1 MSPKGLELFVDAQVK
16 MKSQKF
22 IKANRTQR
30 KIKKAIINAS
40 KTGNAADAKQSI
52 MDNLMPGYAKL
63 DDKFKTSIDGHL
75 SNAINANGQ
84 INKKNL
90 EEALTSYYSGLQLN
104 DKMKDAILSHTS
116 AIKDMGE
123 KEKAFTKIIDEYKA
137 ALSGLQEGSPA
148 YKAVVDKYEK
158 RAEDAANA
166 VRDADFK
173 ARLEGERL
181 GRQMR
186 EGRDVWQSL
195 ASIMKLNMLTP
206 QTILVN
212 VFGYLPAIVLR
223 GAVVSISS
231 PIHWSAALA
240 MKAVRYVSGKESKPI
255 PYKGFISTL
264 GYSKGFFDIF
274 GGIKY
279 GAAYGVSEGLRKIKY
294 GSTSEDVEKYNMRHS
309 MNAFQAWRDLFSKKS
324 PVELNNVENKI
335 SAFIEATFGM
345 PADAMSRLLAI
356 GDKIPFEISKSSKLV
371 SLAEQTYVKNKD
383 GSLRNMNNA
392 EKLEFIFNPPADAA
406 AIADEYAEKMT
417 Y

>member
-1 MSPKGLELFVDAQVK
+1 MFLIMRRMLHQTEAASTAISFSTINGQYAKSVSIASKRMKQIVAMSPKGLELFVDAQVK

-40 KTGNAADAKQSI
+40 KTGNAADAKKSI

-63 DDKFKTSIDGHL
+63 DDKFTTSIDGHL

-84 INKKNL
+84 INKTNL
-90 EEALTSYYSGLQLN
+90 EEALTSYYSGLQMN
-104 DKMKDAILSHTS
+104 DKMKDAIRSHTS

-186 EGRDVWQSL
+186 E
-195 ASIMKLNMLTP
+195 
-206 QTILVN
+206 
-212 VFGYLPAIVLR
+212 
-223 GAVVSISS
+223 
-231 PIHWSAALA
+231 
-240 MKAVRYVSGKESKPI
+240 
-255 PYKGFISTL
+255 
-264 GYSKGFFDIF
+264 
-274 GGIKY
+274 
-279 GAAYGVSEGLRKIKY
+279 
-294 GSTSEDVEKYNMRHS
+294 
-309 MNAFQAWRDLFSKKS
+309 
-324 PVELNNVENKI
+324 
-335 SAFIEATFGM
+335 
-345 PADAMSRLLAI
+345 
-356 GDKIPFEISKSSKLV
+356 
-371 SLAEQTYVKNKD
+371 
-383 GSLRNMNNA
+383 
-392 EKLEFIFNPPADAA
+392 
-406 AIADEYAEKMT
+406 
-417 Y
+417 